1 MSSRESVAGDRPEY
15 DSATALNCGICCRCG
30 NGTEGQCRAEG
41 LQQVCGG
48 NEHSATAPKR
58 GIFSS
63 AVVKMVDAANY
74 IVTAEHL

>member
-1 MSSRESVAGDRPEY
+1 MQFREPVARGKAEC
-15 DSATALNCGICCRCG
+15 DSATALNRGIYCRCG

-48 NEHSATAPKR
+48 NEHTATAPKR